1 MPIRDP
7 LGWIQSQVPQR
18 RLGKTHH
25 PRWHHSLQRLEQPQR
40 LFFQHAQAAARMF
53 WVQKQRSW
61 SSEMSSSAEKAKRS
75 LHIELTLGSF
85 FSITVTYLLNIP
97 TSFLLCVLVLMPGS
111 ALFFLLMLPLIVL
124 LYNYTLRLTAI
135 WLLMSSGR
143 AGTLAR
149 AHAKKLKPLSAP
161 SNRLPSHGFLSQES
175 PVNTVQFTTSPS
187 PAPLP
192 PRLPPSTALLIQ
204 TCTHVPGAP
213 STLYASPPFLT
224 SPQGPKQPSVM
235 LLKHTVQFPSSLTN
249 GQAWMSNCLMRMNLP
264 SIHATILVSP
274 QPEAFMVV
282 SEMQHSTFSALRELV
297 PAQNGLTTTFSSG
310 FFVSP
315 LLFSRHPFYLH
326 LSGEHLATYNLRRQV
341 WHSTITLNGGRHQLG
356 SRFWYQGESLPDDS
370 PAEFDED
377 AACPLADH
385 SSLPNCSD
393 LDALFTY
400 CDTDIDSISG
410 QLGIPW
416 EPSKTIPFS
425 SSVPYL
431 GFDWN
436 LAERT
441 VAITEKKKAKYGWP
455 SESGCHAPPMTW
467 KKLRS
472 FTASCCMPASF
483 FQPAALTSLLW
494 KASWLP
500 LAKTLLF
507 LLVTPPQTSLGG
519 STLSTHPVSLD
530 LSQDQP
536 LSRTSMPSPTPAQV
550 LASALLS
557 AAGGKHGASSQVGR
571 QMAGISDGLKPLASN
586 FLLAL
591 SAQQATRA
599 NTSESSET
607 TRESLRGGGKEE
619 VEIGKLTRSSGGST
633 TSQILTSALLS
644 HATLP
649 AEKTQRTNPQEDSTR
664 Q

>member
-1 MPIRDP
+1 
-7 LGWIQSQVPQR
+7 
-18 RLGKTHH
+18 
-25 PRWHHSLQRLEQPQR
+25 
-40 LFFQHAQAAARMF
+40 
-53 WVQKQRSW
+53 
-61 SSEMSSSAEKAKRS
+61 MSSSTEKAKRS

-97 TSFLLCVLVLMPGS
+97 TSFLLCVSVLMPGS

-175 PVNTVQFTTSPS
+175 PVNTVRFTTSPS

-213 STLYASPPFLT
+213 STPYASPFLT
-224 SPQGPKQPSVM
+224 SPRGPKQPSVM
-235 LLKHTVQFPSSLTN
+235 LLKHTVQSPSSLTN
-249 GQAWMSNCLMRMNLP
+249 GQAWLSNCLMRMNLP

-326 LSGEHLATYNLRRQV
+326 LSGEHLAAYNLRRQV

-385 SSLPNCSD
+385 SSLPNRSD

-441 VAITEKKKAKYGWP
+441 VAITEKKKTKYGLAIKEWLP
-455 SESGCHAPPMTW
+455 RPTHDLEEAQKLYGKLLHAS
-467 KKLRS
+467 LVL
-472 FTASCCMPASF
+472 PAGR
-483 FQPAALTSLLW
+483 AYLTSLESLM
-494 KASWLP
+494 ASFSKNP
-500 LAKTLLF
+500 FVPHHAPRHTAA
-507 LLVTPPQTSLGG
+507 
-519 STLSTHPVSLD
+519 D
-530 LSQDQP
+530 LSWWLDALDSP
-536 LSRTSMPSPTPAQV
+536 RISRSIPGPAIV
-550 LASALLS
+550 MD
-557 AAGGKHGASSQVGR
+557 KHAFSDASSGFGIGVVIGSRWRAWRLIPGWKTDGRDIGWAEAVGFEFLARTLCATSNPGQHFRVFGDNKGVVEGWWKGRSRNWETNKVFRRIHDLADTHQCSFITRYIASRENPADKPSRGLYPPTNYLLPEISIPTALR
-571 QMAGISDGLKPLASN
+571 QYIIN
-586 FLLAL
+586 F
-591 SAQQATRA
+591 
-599 NTSESSET
+599 NC
-607 TRESLRGGGKEE
+607 
-619 VEIGKLTRSSGGST
+619 
-633 TSQILTSALLS
+633 
-644 HATLP
+644 
-649 AEKTQRTNPQEDSTR
+649 
-664 Q
+664 